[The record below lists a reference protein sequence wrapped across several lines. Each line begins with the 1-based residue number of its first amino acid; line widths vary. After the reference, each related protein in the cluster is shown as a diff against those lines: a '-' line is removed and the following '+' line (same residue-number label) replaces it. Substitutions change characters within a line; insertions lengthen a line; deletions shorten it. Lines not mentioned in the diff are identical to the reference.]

1 MEERPT
7 VRWPSTKPNH
17 RVFIV
22 SRNPNNVIVSD
33 TDSGKIVASFPSTG
47 QFISDEAV
55 YDPGSKRLYLAG
67 TFINVFQQRSPNG
80 YQLLGQIPTSYHAN
94 TAILVPQRNRY
105 YVAVN
110 HHGSVDATVQ
120 VYELEQS
127 RTKGSSWDQDQLRRL
142 FIPGRPFGNRS
153 VKRAYPWTRRQSP
166 RVADPDTESARCLF
180 TSCRITSKGS
190 GNKKHAPT
198 PQAAFFEPSIAN
210 RQSARTTHPSE
221 QAGYLLAATS
231 PDRMYGA
238 VSLHLNRIA
247 LVEILA
253 FGMLVQ

>member
-33 TDSGKIVASFPSTG
+33 TDFGKIVASFPSTG

-80 YQLLGQIPTSYHAN
+80 YQLLGQIPTSYRAN

-110 HHGSVDATVQ
+110 HHESVDATVQ

-127 RTKGSSWDQDQLRRL
+127 RTLRDPAGTRINYVGSL
-142 FIPGRPFGNRS
+142 FLVVRS
-153 VKRAYPWTRRQSP
+153 
-166 RVADPDTESARCLF
+166 
-180 TSCRITSKGS
+180 
-190 GNKKHAPT
+190 
-198 PQAAFFEPSIAN
+198 
-210 RQSARTTHPSE
+210 
-221 QAGYLLAATS
+221 AT
-231 PDRMYGA
+231 GA
-238 VSLHLNRIA
+238 
-247 LVEILA
+247 
-253 FGMLVQ
+253 